1 MFFSCGAR
9 TSQLSLLS
17 LVMADNDAPR
27 LRPFTA
33 VAHVFFHAALNV
45 DPFEPHEF
53 TDQDDAAAADWQQ
66 VAGRKLTKMCR
77 AGIPEYFRGGVWS
90 KVMSPTMDEAGT
102 PSHKVSHSFLH
113 LVPCVHVFIYVL
125 VFFIPAEWQ

>member
-1 MFFSCGAR
+1 M
-9 TSQLSLLS
+9 TPPPPSLF
-17 LVMADNDAPR
+17 A
-27 LRPFTA
+27 A
-33 VAHVFFHAALNV
+33 VAHGCFLFHAALNV
-45 DPFEPHEF
+45 DPFQPHEF

-102 PSHKVSHSFLH
+102 PSHKVSHCFFVFRAFVFCMCFMCLCA
-113 LVPCVHVFIYVL
+113 PCVC
-125 VFFIPAEWQ
+125 FFFSLRAEWQA